1 MADNLQSISIASPGF
16 FGLNTQESGVDLGVG
31 YAIEAQN
38 CIIDAFGRIGSRKG
52 WLAMNS
58 STGNLGANDITATVE
73 FIKTDGSKEILLTG
87 NKRIFRLDGST
98 LTQLY
103 YDATLTGDKWQI
115 AQLKGKCYF
124 FQEGEDPLVY
134 DGTSIVKITAST
146 GYVGTVPKA
155 GIVSAAYGRLWVG
168 LGSTVYWSD
177 LLTGN
182 NWGTGTS
189 GFLDLTT
196 VFPKGQ
202 DEVTGVVAHNGF
214 LIILCR
220 KCVIIYSNAKDPANL
235 SLSDL
240 LPNVGCIAKNSIQT
254 TGADLIFL
262 SDRGVVSLGTLIQEK
277 SLPQN
282 DMSKNVRDQLLAS
295 LDGIDL
301 DTIKSVYYERDAFYL
316 LSIPLFRQV
325 YCFDMRSRL
334 DSGASRTT
342 IWQGI
347 LPISF
352 TTTKNRELLIGFNGY
367 LGKYTGYTDNGN
379 AYRMTYYTNHMNPLG
394 AGDTS
399 LKLLKKI
406 KYTIIGGSTSG
417 FVSKWAFDYSTN
429 FHSTSVKI
437 PLTSGAEYNVSEY
450 AIGQY
455 TGGTNIA
462 SVIKS
467 VGGSGIVV
475 QLGIEADVN
484 GSPLSIQKVDLYY
497 KSGKKL

>member
-52 WLAMNS
+52 WLALNS
-58 STGNLGANDITATVE
+58 STGNLGNNDITATVE
-73 FIKTDGSKEILLTG
+73 FIKTDGSKETLLTG

-98 LTQLY
+98 LTQLH
-103 YDATLTGDKWQI
+103 YDAALTGDKWQI

-134 DGTSIVKITAST
+134 DGTSVVKITAST

-155 GIVSAAYGRLWVG
+155 GIVTTAYGRLWAG
-168 LGSTVYWSD
+168 LGSVVYWSD

-196 VFPKGQ
+196 VFPKGV
-202 DEVTGVVAHNGF
+202 DEITGVAAHNGF
-214 LIILCR
+214 LVILCR
-220 KCVIIYSNAKDPANL
+220 KCIIIYGNAKDPANFAL
-235 SLSDL
+235 QDL
-240 LPNVGCIAKNSIQT
+240 IPNVGCIAKNSVQA
-254 TGADLIFL
+254 TGTDLIFL
-262 SDRGVVSLGTLIQEK
+262 SDRGIMSMGTLISEK
-277 SLPQN
+277 SMPQN
-282 DMSKNVRDQLLAS
+282 DLSKNVRDQLLTS
-295 LDGIDL
+295 LTGIDL
-301 DTIKSVYYERDAFYL
+301 DNIKSVYFERDAMYL
-316 LSIPLFRQV
+316 LTLPTYNQV
-325 YCFDMRSRL
+325 YCLDMRQRL
-334 DSGASRTT
+334 ENNACRVTT
-342 IWQGI
+342 WQGI
-347 LPISF
+347 LPTAF
-352 TTTKNRELLIGFNGY
+352 TVTKDRELLMGFNGY
-367 LGKYTGYTDNGN
+367 LGKYTGYTDNGS
-379 AYRMTYYTNHMNPLG
+379 AYRMVYYTNHMNP
-394 AGDTS
+394 AGNTDTS

-406 KYTIIGGSTSG
+406 KYTVIGGSTSG
-417 FVSKWAFDYSTN
+417 FVSKWAFDYSN
-429 FHSTSVKI
+429 SYQATSVKI